1 MPELPE
7 VETVRTQ
14 LERMLIGRTI
24 KSVICDWPKMVQPL
38 SLTEFSKTVS
48 GKKIKSISR
57 RAKMLI
63 IELSGKTY
71 LAIHLKMTGQLVF
84 QPKRG
89 ELVVGGHPQK
99 KGLDGLPNK
108 YTHITLQFVDGTKL
122 YFNDL
127 RKFGWMRAVDQKSL
141 EAMVAHYG
149 IEPLSKDFTV
159 KYLTQ
164 LIERYPRRNIK
175 KIIMDQELVVGIGN
189 IYADESCFSAG
200 ILPTRLA
207 KDITPPEIKKLHH
220 HIKRILK
227 LAIDKKGTSAR
238 NYLTAE
244 GIAGNYVKYLN
255 VYGRQREQCKK
266 CAGALSKISLN
277 GRGTHFCKH
286 CQK

>member
-1 MPELPE
+1 
-7 VETVRTQ
+7 VR
-14 LERMLIGRTI
+14 
-24 KSVICDWPKMVQPL
+24 
-38 SLTEFSKTVS
+38 
-48 GKKIKSISR
+48 GKKIKSVSR

-99 KGLDGLPNK
+99 NGLDALPNK

-127 RKFGWMRAVDQKSL
+127 RKFGWMRAVDQKAL
-141 EAMVAHYG
+141 EAMVVHYG
-149 IEPLSKDFTV
+149 VEPLSKDFTV

-164 LIERYPRRNIK
+164 LIERFPKRNIK
-175 KIIMDQELVVGIGN
+175 KVIMDQELVVGIGN

-207 KDITPPEIKKLHH
+207 KDIAPPEIKKLHH
-220 HIKRILK
+220 HIRRILK

-255 VYGRQREQCKK
+255 VYGRHRERCKQC
-266 CAGALSKISLN
+266 CGDLSKISLN
-277 GRGTHFCKH
+277 GRGTHFCIV